1 MDFFASLK
9 RKIEEIITLVLTR
22 LLTTPLRSY
31 EVRVPNSLP
40 NLKQQLRKGD
50 VILISGDQRVSM
62 VIKYLTQ
69 STWSHTA
76 IYIGDELRRYD
87 PARAKQLDERFG
99 DEARFLI
106 LEADND
112 DGVSCTP
119 IKKYAN
125 HNLRVCRP
133 RHLLKEDFDRLLK
146 YLFERLGQKYN
157 FRHIFELARYFFPVS
172 IIPRRFRK
180 VVLHYGGEHKHEVI
194 CSTLLARAFRSVG
207 YPILPRVTVD
217 EVEVQA
223 SFLSRLLRRNGHGI
237 RALYREEDPAV
248 ITPRDF
254 DLSPYFD
261 IVKVNHVS
269 EPKFDYRRIEW
280 LSDHEAKPAE
290 AEAIPP
296 QQTVAAGS

>member
-1 MDFFASLK
+1 MTFFANLK
-9 RKIEEIITLVLTR
+9 QKIEDFITLVLTR

-31 EVRVPNSLP
+31 EVRVPNSLTG
-40 NLKQQLRKGD
+40 LKQQLRKGD
-50 VILISGDQRVSM
+50 IILVSGDQRVSM

-76 IYIGDELRRYD
+76 IYIGDDLRRHD
-87 PARAKQLDERFG
+87 LARAKELDERFG
-99 DEARFLI
+99 EDARFLI

-112 DGVSCTP
+112 DGVSCAP
-119 IKKYAN
+119 ITKYVN

-133 RHLLKEDFDRLLK
+133 RDLRREDFDRLMK
-146 YLFERLGQKYN
+146 YLLERLGLKYN

-180 VVLHYGGEHKHEVI
+180 VALHYGGEHKHEVI
-194 CSTLLARAFRSVG
+194 CSTLLARAFRSIG

-261 IVKVNHVS
+261 IVKVNHVT

-280 LSDHEAKPAE
+280 ASDEAPKPPDPDASQ
-290 AEAIPP
+290 PP
-296 QQTVAAGS
+296 QAVAAES